1 MLAGMTNFL
10 RGLAC
15 CAVLLLACTTKPET
29 PPPAT
34 SADESPKRPGG
45 SPSTDAPPKL
55 EGRVFLSQ
63 TVTEDGKPR
72 ALVEGTQLSLSFDE
86 GSRVGANAGC
96 NSMGGR
102 YAIEGGKLVITDSA
116 ITEMACPGRL
126 EQESWYMKILLASPA
141 IVVDG
146 NTLVL
151 EGGGTRIEYLDR
163 EVATPDLEL
172 VGPTWKVDTIISG
185 LGAQHAA
192 WPKPATLVFEAD
204 GKLKVF
210 AGCNGGE
217 GTYRV
222 SGKELTFESVGLTE
236 KACEDPLVNELETA
250 VAALFHGPQP
260 VTWEITVDRLSLRG
274 KDRGL
279 DLVASKG

>member
-15 CAVLLLACTTKPET
+15 CAPLLLACTTKPEP
-29 PPPAT
+29 PPPAK
-34 SADESPKRPGG
+34 SADESG
-45 SPSTDAPPKL
+45 SPSADAPAKL

-63 TVTEDGKPR
+63 KVTEDGKPR
-72 ALVEGTQLSLSFDE
+72 TLVEGTQLSLSFDE

-102 YAIEGGKLVITDSA
+102 YAIEGGKLVITESA

-126 EQESWYMKILLASPA
+126 EQEAWYMKILLASPS
-141 IVVDG
+141 ITFDG

-151 EGGGTRIEYLDR
+151 EGSGTRIEYLDR
-163 EVATPDLEL
+163 EVATPDLQL
-172 VGPTWKVDTIISG
+172 VGPTWKVDTIISD

-236 KACEDPLVNELETA
+236 MDCEDSLVNELETA
-250 VAALFHGPQP
+250 VAALFHGPP

-274 KDRGL
+274 KKGGL
-279 DLVASKG
+279 DLVATKG